1 MKYDKQAALQLV
13 GAMDSYAE
21 SVAMSAN
28 SMASLTCNTS
38 EWHDAKYNEF
48 RNLLADVIGDVQEGC
63 NTVVEYRNHLLGK
76 INELG

>member
-1 MKYDKQAALQLV
+1 MKYEKQAALQLV
-13 GAMDSYAE
+13 GAMDNYAAAVVG
-21 SVAMSAN
+21 SARAMAN
-28 SMASLTCNTS
+28 LTCSTT
-38 EWHDAKYNEF
+38 EWQDAKYNEF